1 MTISGRIERISPALA
16 KDYLGLNT
24 DNWRKVNL
32 QHVRRLAA
40 DMAAG
45 DWATGTGTIDFGE
58 DGKLADG
65 QHRLLAVVES
75 GVTVE
80 FLVRRNV
87 PLAVIENTDTGRRRT
102 FADLLAHRGEPHA
115 TALAAGTALHL
126 RWARGVPVSGGDNP
140 TFSTLTAWLD
150 GYAGL
155 RPATRPGAALSRA
168 VGMKASIGTAI
179 AYEFA
184 RIDEAEGPA
193 FVSLLISGSNLAED
207 CAVLHLRRQLLNRA
221 ASRYRITP
229 TDELAFTIKAWN
241 AWISGTPVRVLSYRR
256 GGAKPEPFPVPIT
269 ADGAAWEV
277 R

>member
-1 MTISGRIERISPALA
+1 MIRGRIERISPALA
-16 KDYLGLNT
+16 KDYLNLNT
-24 DNWRKVNL
+24 DNWRKVNAN
-32 QHVRRLAA
+32 HVHRLAA
-40 DMAAG
+40 DMERG
-45 DWATGTGTIDFGE
+45 EWVIGTGTIDFGE
-58 DGKLADG
+58 DGKLGDG

-102 FADLLAHRGEPHA
+102 FADLLAHRGEAHA

-140 TFSTLTAWLD
+140 TFSALTAWLD
-150 GYAGL
+150 GHDGL
-155 RPATRPGAALSRA
+155 RPATKPGAALSRS

-179 AYEFA
+179 SYEFG
-184 RIDEAEGPA
+184 RIDEDEGPA
-193 FVSLLISGSNLAED
+193 FVSLLISGSNLSDD
-207 CAVLHLRRQLLNRA
+207 CSILHLRRQLQNRA

-241 AWISGTPVRVLSYRR
+241 AWISGTPVRVLNYRR

-269 ADGAAWEV
+269 ADGRTWEV